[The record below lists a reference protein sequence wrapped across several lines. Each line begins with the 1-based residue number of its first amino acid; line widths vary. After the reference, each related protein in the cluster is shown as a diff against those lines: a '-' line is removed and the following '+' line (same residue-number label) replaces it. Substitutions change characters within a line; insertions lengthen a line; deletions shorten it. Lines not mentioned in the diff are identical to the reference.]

1 MGNWRSMSCLSCNM
15 GNIFPGAEKIINHNE
30 SIKCV
35 TLVTKIIT
43 IMIHGK
49 RLTQNC
55 FLSTEHIP
63 RWFHGSS
70 YRIEL
75 ILRNVLYNI
84 NYTTNKGIQRG
95 KWTMNLKSSNVN
107 SFGRNGHAYVSVE
120 LDHNLP
126 ISFKNI
132 NLWF

>member
-1 MGNWRSMSCLSCNM
+1 MSCLSCNM

-43 IMIHGK
+43 IMIPWQTANTKLFPLNG
-49 RLTQNC
+49 TYSQV
-55 FLSTEHIP
+55 IP
-63 RWFHGSS
+63 RSS

-75 ILRNVLYNI
+75 ILRNVLYSI

-132 NLWF
+132 NL